1 MKKKDFLNEMY
12 LWWNHCEY
20 KVYRIEL
27 RTLEVLKY
35 QLSFSVFTIP
45 LGLFPMALMPPYYYI
60 YYFNK
65 NFNFLYE
72 LIYFRALKMV
82 GFLKNKIKC
91 TTILE
96 TLKSTLII
104 FMHTWMARIFLL
116 RNTNY
121 VFARYICKS

>member
-1 MKKKDFLNEMY
+1 MNLW
-12 LWWNHCEY
+12 WWNHCEY

-45 LGLFPMALMPPYYYI
+45 LGLFPMALMPPYYI

-65 NFNFLYE
+65 NFNFLYV
-72 LIYFRALKMV
+72 LIYYFRALKMV

-116 RNTNY
+116 RNPY
-121 VFARYICKS
+121 HVFARYM